1 MDVTKFGVAAA
12 MMLAAGCAAPTLA
25 PAPAPHGETVA
36 TPVPPL
42 TIVLSDLQA
51 PFVSVA
57 AELAKLWPGPVDMY
71 RLTAE
76 PAVDRATHARVQA
89 GKDKLVAAIG
99 LPAAQWARSL
109 RGKQV
114 VFSQV
119 FHYREAALITPWMK
133 GVSAVPALHDQ
144 FAAWKRLDPEL
155 DRVGVITGKGLDDVL
170 AQARTA
176 ARAQGIRLSH
186 FYATSDVDTLRS
198 YQRYPHM
205 HAWWILPDNRV
216 LSRDVIREMLAG
228 AKSDKQLFMVNVAA
242 APGTLLNAYVDYR
255 DVAELM
261 SARLRAAARSRHGV
275 PGPDVVPLRKAR
287 VAVNS
292 ALAEEFGLIEPA
304 KSHAP

>member
-1 MDVTKFGVAAA
+1 MDVTHIIVGALVVV
-12 MMLAAGCAAPTLA
+12 AAGCAAPKLA
-25 PAPAPHGETVA
+25 PR
-36 TPVPPL
+36 TPGAGDAAAVPPL
-42 TIVLSDLQA
+42 TIVLSDMQA

-57 AELAKLWPGPVDMY
+57 AELAKQWPGPVDMY
-71 RLTAE
+71 RLTAD
-76 PAVDRATHARVQA
+76 PALDRATRTRVQA
-89 GKDKLVAAIG
+89 SHDKLVAAIG
-99 LPAAQWARSL
+99 LPAARWARSL
-109 RGKQV
+109 KGKQV

-155 DRVGVITGKGLDDVL
+155 DRVGVITGRGLDDVL
-170 AQARTA
+170 AQARA
-176 ARAQGIRLSH
+176 AASAQGIRLSH
-186 FYATSDVDTLRS
+186 FYATSDVDTLRN
-198 YQRYPHM
+198 YQRYPQM
-205 HAWWILPDNRV
+205 QAWWILPDNRV
-216 LSRDVIREMLAG
+216 LSREVIREILAG

-261 SARLRAAARSRHGV
+261 ILRLRAAARTRSGV

-292 ALAEEFGLIEPA
+292 ALAEEFGLREPA
-304 KSHAP
+304 TSHAP